1 MWNKFVED
9 KKVDPNEVRVFY
21 TTPTYYDYNWTVS
34 ADMPAALRD
43 KITQA
48 FLDLNPNTPEG
59 AEILKL
65 QRATKFVPTKAE
77 NYSGIRA
84 AADHAGLLK

>member
-1 MWNKFVED
+1 
-9 KKVDPNEVRVFY
+9 
-21 TTPTYYDYNWTVS
+21 
-34 ADMPAALRD
+34 MPAALRD

-48 FLDLNPNTPEG
+48 FLDLNPATPEG

-77 NYSGIRA
+77 NYMGIKA
-84 AADHAGLLK
+84 AAENAGLLK